1 MPSLRRKKDEDPRNV
16 PDDVISIFLQEETFL
31 RQFARKVAFKAKLQG
46 EDVKDAEQEALLRVL
61 LALPSYNPDRAP
73 FRTFAKTIVHNAVC
87 NFARQQRLFAQ
98 YFVISLDDLIEGE
111 EWSLLKEEV
120 FAPTAFEEEEEF
132 ERDERIWDIL
142 SHLKPKEKQF
152 LLVWLECG
160 TDKATGEV
168 LGVSPTAAKLRRRRL
183 FAKLRRLATKKMN
196 H

>member
-1 MPSLRRKKDEDPRNV
+1 MPSLRRKKLDEDPGNV

-31 RQFARKVAFKAKLQG
+31 RQFARKVAFKTKLQG
-46 EDVKDAEQEALLRVL
+46 EDVKGVEQEALLRVL

-73 FRTFAKTIVHNAVC
+73 FRTFAKTIVHHAVC

-98 YFVISLDDLIEGE
+98 YFVISLDDLIERE

-120 FAPTAFEEEEEF
+120 FAPTAFEEEEL

-168 LGVSPTAAKLRRRRL
+168 LGISPTAAKLRRRRL
-183 FAKLRRLATKKMN
+183 FAKLRRLATKK
-196 H
+196 